1 MPIRPELKQFYGVEW
16 KTVTRPRILARAK
29 NCCEWC
35 GISNGTE
42 FVGRGGKLVKVI
54 LTVMHL
60 NHTSGDDRDDNLK
73 ASCPSCHLIYD
84 INHHHETRATRKDE
98 GRPLLSGL
106 KLPVTND
113 SASLSA

>member
-35 GISNGTE
+35 GVPDGAEVIGRNGQRSKI
-42 FVGRGGKLVKVI
+42 V

-60 NHTSGDDRDDNLK
+60 NHVSGDDRDDNLK
-73 ASCPSCHLIYD
+73 AACQACHLEYD
-84 INHHHETRATRKDE
+84 QEHHHETRATRKDE
-98 GRPLLSGL
+98 SRPLISGL
-106 KLPVTND
+106 KPPKGSISLG
-113 SASLSA
+113 ASV